1 MVLLRKEFS
10 LMRKTGIKHCSFKE
24 RRIIETY
31 LNQGAKLS
39 TIAREIAKDDRTV
52 SKEVKK
58 HRYLH
63 VRTYARNK
71 CGFQDLCVKTRLC
84 TVCVSG
90 VCKYCSV
97 NKCSEI
103 CDDFQE
109 EPHCKRTTKF
119 PFVCNGCSKL
129 KDCSLPKYFYK
140 ADSAQREYVENVSA
154 HKRGPRMTAV
164 QLAALDKTLKE
175 GIKKNQSIEVILQ
188 TNDIDIA
195 PSTVYRYIDGNHLS
209 IKNIDL
215 KRKVAYRQRYTSKP
229 KAKPINYEYL
239 KGRTLTVF
247 HDFLIENPTANIW
260 QMDTVEGMKGKNEK
274 AVLSLLH
281 TRTNLQLYFLI
292 RSISQECVIQVFDDI
307 KRALGDDCFKETF
320 ESILTDNGSE
330 FKDPLMIESSMS
342 TGEKLTNVFFC
353 EARRSDQK
361 AKCEKNHVHF
371 RECVPKGISMNP
383 LDFKKLCFV
392 SNQVNNYTRKSLGF
406 NSPYKIASDIL
417 NKKVLELNRLSTVTA
432 IDVNLSRTI

>member
-10 LMRKTGIKHCSFKE
+10 IMRKTGIKHCSFKE

-39 TIAREIAKDDRTV
+39 TIAKEIAKDERTV
-52 SKEVKK
+52 SKEIKK

-63 VRTYARNK
+63 VRANARNK
-71 CGFQDLCVKTRLC
+71 CGLQDLCVKTRLC

-90 VCKYCSV
+90 QCKYCSV
-97 NKCSEI
+97 NKCAEI
-103 CDDFQE
+103 CGDFQE
-109 EPHCKRTTKF
+109 APHCKQTTKF
-119 PFVCNGCSKL
+119 PLVCNGCLKL

-154 HKRGPRMTAV
+154 HKRGPRMNAV

-188 TNDIDIA
+188 TNDIDMA
-195 PSTVYRYIDGNHLS
+195 PSTAYRYIDGNHLS

-239 KGRTLTVF
+239 KGRTLTDF

-260 QMDTVEGMKGKNEK
+260 QMDTVEGIKGKDQK
-274 AVLSLLH
+274 AMLTLLH
-281 TRTNLQLYFLI
+281 TKTNLQLYFLI
-292 RSISQECVIQVFDDI
+292 NSISIECVTQVFDDI
-307 KRALGDDCFKETF
+307 KRHLKDDCFKETF
-320 ESILTDNGSE
+320 EAFLTDNGSE
-330 FKDPLMIESSMS
+330 FKDPLMIETSLA
-342 TGEKLTNVFFC
+342 TGEQLTKVFYC
-353 EARRSDQK
+353 EPRRSDQK

-371 RECVPKGISMNP
+371 RECVPKGISMNS
-383 LDFKKLCFV
+383 LNSKKTCYI
-392 SNQVNNYTRKSLGF
+392 SNQVNNYPRKSLGF
-406 NSPYKIASDIL
+406 HSPYQIALSIL
-417 NKKVLELNRLSTVTA
+417 NKKVLEINRLSFVPP